1 MPPVKMKPVHPGE
14 ILSEEFLD
22 PMQLS
27 SAVMA
32 KGLNLPETEIEEILQ
47 GKRNINADTAWRLA
61 RFFSNSAQFW
71 FGMQMQYDL
80 DTAYEQNG
88 DKIQQEVTIHK
99 QAE

>member
-80 DTAYEQNG
+80 DMAYEQNG